1 MQKTSLFG
9 KLQIEPNNHR
19 LIELGKFRLGIKR
32 EKEGWK
38 LVQFDDELK
47 EIDETPDF
55 TTGEYYHT
63 GKSNSLILA
72 PSLPLK
78 PLVFKG
84 SRLFVSPG
92 QKLLF
97 FLKIPLTVQ
106 IYFSKNQPDKLLKEL
121 LVSPLSNSW
130 FGDPDSG
137 EPAFSIGNEYFL
149 NPDEAHPGSF
159 NALCPISVFN
169 NSQGVLELER
179 LIVRVENLSLY
190 KKNDSLLTSLV
201 SLEYKGKDVI
211 SSVNYQYSKNIHGE
225 KAELIAK
232 PQTDS
237 SKNLLKI
244 NFHFIKNIYKSEQ

>member
-9 KLQIEPNNHR
+9 KLQIEPGNHR
-19 LIELGKFRLGIKR
+19 LIEMGKFRLGIKR

-38 LVQFDDELK
+38 FVQFEDELK
-47 EIDETPDF
+47 GKEENPDF
-55 TTGEYYHT
+55 SAGEYYQT

-84 SRLFVSPG
+84 TGLFVSPG

-97 FLKIPLTVQ
+97 YLKIPLTVQ
-106 IYFSKNQPDKLLKEL
+106 IFFSKNQPDKLLKEL

-149 NPDEAHPGSF
+149 NPENAHQGPF
-159 NALCPISVFN
+159 DALCPISVFN

-179 LIVRVENLSLY
+179 LIIRVENLSLY
-190 KKNDSLLTSLV
+190 KKTDSIITSLV

-211 SSVNYQYSKNIHGE
+211 SSVSYHYSKNIHGE
-225 KAELIAK
+225 KAEHIAK
-232 PQTDS
+232 PQSDS